1 MTVLIRFVF
10 FCFAMHIGLGY
21 AAMFPDRPIRIIVP
35 APPGGGGDTLVRL
48 LSKRLAELL
57 GQPIVV
63 ENRAGAQ
70 LSLGTAAGA
79 RSAPDGYTVTLVVQ
93 SALAIN
99 PHMYKDTGY
108 DVLKD
113 FAPVSRATEQSYVL
127 VSTPAVPAKTLKELT
142 TLAKSEPGKLTFATS
157 GAGPQLVGELY
168 KQVTGT
174 DLLHVPYK
182 GAGPAVTALLAGD
195 VDLMISNPT
204 AVVPHI
210 KAGKLRAIA
219 MLGKERSEA
228 LPDVPSALEQGFLEL
243 SDIPEW
249 YGFAVPTGTPEA
261 IINTLNQAFVTT
273 LNDPEVQRAIK
284 ASGSTASPSTP
295 PEFARQ
301 IRFDYER
308 WGKVVKAT
316 GMKPE

>member
-1 MTVLIRFVF
+1 MRRLVRLLAILLATLVPGTV
-10 FCFAMHIGLGY
+10 
-21 AAMFPDRPIRIIVP
+21 AAAFPDRPIRLIVP
-35 APPGGGGDTLVRL
+35 APPGGGGDTLARI
-48 LSKRLAELL
+48 LSKKLGEFL

-79 RSAPDGYTVTLVVQ
+79 KAPPDGYTVTMVVH

-113 FAPVSRATEQSYVL
+113 FAAVSRGTEQAYVL
-127 VSTPAVPAKTLKELT
+127 VANPRVPANTLGELT
-142 TLAKSEPGKLTFATS
+142 ELAKQSPGKITFATS

-168 KQVTGT
+168 KQTTGT

-182 GAGPAVTALLAGD
+182 GAGPAVVALLAGD

-204 AVVPHI
+204 AVVPHV
-210 KAGKLRAIA
+210 KSGKLRAIA
-219 MLGKERSEA
+219 VLSKERSEA
-228 LPDVPSALEQGFLEL
+228 LPDVPSALEQGYPQLA
-243 SDIPEW
+243 DIPEW

-261 IINTLNQAFVTT
+261 VISTLNAAFVAT
-273 LNDPEVQRAIK
+273 LKDPEVQSAIK
-284 ASGSTASPSTP
+284 ALGSMPSPSTP
-295 PEFARQ
+295 QEFANQ